1 MGGGGVC
8 RTKRKGNKVGKTYF
22 ELDASQLVPAS
33 KISIYVAEKPGK
45 KKMLFSLSFI
55 NFMNFS
61 TYDH

>member
-33 KISIYVAEKPGK
+33 KISIYVAEKLRK
-45 KKMLFSLSFI
+45 KKLFSLSFI